1 MNAVED
7 IKIHEYRWGYQC
19 WHMVTTK
26 RPRNLQKCTSMKR
39 HGIATTYVPAAF
51 PVSGLTTLSFAS
63 RYYYKP
69 VAIHTVR
76 PHVQYRDMRNNLGR
90 SSNVL

>member
-1 MNAVED
+1 MKNNKND
-7 IKIHEYRWGYQC
+7 I
-19 WHMVTTK
+19 T
-26 RPRNLQKCTSMKR
+26 
-39 HGIATTYVPAAF
+39 TTYVPATF

-76 PHVQYRDMRNNLGR
+76 PYVRYRDMRNNLGR